1 MIKFGKRHN
10 LIYPLIFSIFNS
22 MRKLDSIIMKKYINF
37 SGCTFLTIIMFFSD
51 FISGLILYLYYLK
64 NSEQKESTSS
74 FMGIELIHA
83 DNEISPSDNS
93 TKILI
98 LIMFASYLDF
108 AENIFSAYYIPAKF
122 TRISDSIEWRLKS
135 IIICLSGLLSYY
147 ILKIPIFRHQIVSMM
162 IIFICLIFTIII
174 EIVEFYNEHHKDKG
188 ISYIIYVIFLLL
200 INDTFTS
207 GFDVIEKYLLE
218 YNFIYPFRLLMYE
231 GIFGIFFISL
241 FTIYQDLFEQIKII
255 KNDNPEDLKYLIILL
270 IIFFFLSCGRNIYRI
285 ITNKLYSPTDK
296 ALSNYIFVP
305 FLIIINYFVNDDFY
319 KTFFYFISNLLLSL
333 IIVFCGIVYNEFIIL
348 FCFNLQYDT
357 HIEVSKRA
365 KRIDSKSYE
374 LSVNDDSFD
383 ESSFNDED

>member
-1 MIKFGKRHN
+1 MI
-10 LIYPLIFSIFNS
+10 
-22 MRKLDSIIMKKYINF
+22 
-37 SGCTFLTIIMFFSD
+37 
-51 FISGLILYLYYLK
+51 
-64 NSEQKESTSS
+64 
-74 FMGIELIHA
+74 
-83 DNEISPSDNS
+83 
-93 TKILI
+93 
-98 LIMFASYLDF
+98 
-108 AENIFSAYYIPAKF
+108 
-122 TRISDSIEWRLKS
+122 
-135 IIICLSGLLSYY
+135 
-147 ILKIPIFRHQIVSMM
+147 

-207 GFDVIEKYLLE
+207 GFNIIEKYLLE

-231 GIFGIFFISL
+231 GIFGICFILL
-241 FTIYQDLFEQIKII
+241 FTIYQNPFEQINII

-285 ITNKLYSPTDK
+285 TTNKLYSPTDK

-305 FLIIINYFVNDDFY
+305 FLIIINYHVNDDFY
-319 KTFFYFISNLLLSL
+319 KIFFYFISNLLLSL

-365 KRIDSKSYE
+365 KRIDSKSFE